1 MQQLTQGT
9 LLHGGTYKI
18 EKVIGQGSFG
28 ITYLAEHTK
37 LAKKVAIKEFFMKE
51 LNSRSED
58 GSITGMSDG
67 SLSQSYCQKFQKEAD
82 NLSRLDHPNIVRVT
96 DSLSENGTFYYVMDY
111 IDGQNLNDYVKTHYV
126 DAEEAVSIIKSVADA
141 LIYMHEEKHMLH
153 LDLKP
158 SNVMRR
164 SDGHVFLI
172 DFGLSKHYGDD
183 GQPET
188 STTIGLG
195 TVGYAPIEQAN
206 RARNGEFRPT
216 IDVYALG
223 ATLYKLLTRET
234 PPPASDLVS
243 DDGLLENKL
252 REKKVPDN
260 LIKVVIGAMC
270 PNVKKRIQSVREFR
284 DALTGSRTL
293 ESASAKPSE
302 ETVVIKNNTKTT
314 DGEETVVANRST
326 RNRKNSWDNN
336 TRKYPNVK
344 KEDDKESSNG
354 DSKIII
360 SIFVIAVII
369 VIGILG
375 FRDCGGYYTTNRTAA
390 PAVNADS
397 DTVMLVDTAIDCDSV
412 AMYVENKTEIFF
424 GETVRYTGDVFTD
437 PYPGRFYP
445 CYNGKMIFSDG
456 RIYEGPFNRG
466 RMEGDNAT
474 FTYPNG
480 DKFTGSFYDNHFYE
494 GTYTVKETG
503 EKFVGTFDNNG
514 QPQRGSWYD
523 VDGNFLQNV

>member
-1 MQQLTQGT
+1 MQQLIQGT

-18 EKVIGQGSFG
+18 DKVLGQGSFG

-96 DSLSENGTFYYVMDY
+96 DSFSENGTFYYVMDY

-126 DAEEAVSIIKSVADA
+126 DAEEAVSIIKSVAEA

-270 PNVKKRIQSVREFR
+270 PNVKKRIQSVRVFR
-284 DALTGSRTL
+284 DVLTGSRTL
-293 ESASAKPSE
+293 ESASTKPSE

-314 DGEETVVANRST
+314 DGEETIVANRST
-326 RNRKNSWDNN
+326 RNRKNSRNNN

-360 SIFVIAVII
+360 SIFVIAVVI

-375 FRDCGGYYTTNRTAA
+375 FRDCGGYYTTNHTAA
-390 PAVNADS
+390 PAINADS
-397 DTVMLVDTAIDCDSV
+397 DTVMVEDTAIDCDSV

-424 GETVRYTGDVFTD
+424 GETVRYTGNVFTD

-445 CYNGKMIFSDG
+445 CDNGKMIFSDG

-480 DKFTGSFYDNHFYE
+480 DKFIGSFYDNHFYE